1 MAKLRV
7 SRNEAEAILA
17 DHSSQGGALIDEGA
31 KVTEQADYDDWR
43 RDRSRWISLTDA
55 ALGYIYAGKE
65 RRDEF
70 SQAFAHMVYVPR
82 PWQDDFISDAKDVQ
96 TGINLLASL
105 IERLNYDEP
114 ATGAQAVGDAP
125 SGDGHLSRARR

>member
-1 MAKLRV
+1 MRPKRFWLTTAAR
-7 SRNEAEAILA
+7 
-17 DHSSQGGALIDEGA
+17 GALIDEGA

-114 ATGAQAVGDAP
+114 AT
-125 SGDGHLSRARR
+125 RA